1 MEDEM
6 ITGVD
11 DVSTPSYLVVGLA
24 INGGKK
30 TKYIVKWALDKFVPE
45 VGSVLI
51 SQVRDDVAM
60 AYRKEIECQA
70 YEQLL
75 PFKNMCARR
84 KVEVEIVQIESDD
97 VADAIRHEI
106 VKSNISKL
114 VIGASSTGMFSR
126 GHNLSSRI
134 CESIPRFCTV
144 YVVSKGKLLSLRAS
158 DTETIGSS
166 KDDSNSSDS
175 SSITDSV
182 SLVPSSQTEWTDHGS
197 ATSYS
202 QSFSNSL
209 PMQRFEALSSINR
222 TLVRRT
228 LESSESKFLDSC
240 EEDDATVSYASTSD
254 HFRANSMVS
263 SSRSFATET
272 HSWSS
277 DQDSISDAPSENL
290 SETQDNTVSLELEKL
305 RLELRHIR
313 GMYAIAQSE
322 TLDAS
327 RKLNNVQKLQLEE
340 SIKLKDIKAK
350 EQEAKSLAEQ
360 EKKQH
365 KAAKR
370 LADYAKECIRR
381 EAFIRKD
388 EEEKALQD
396 SREKQKLQNAINGS
410 SLRYQEFT
418 WEEIVSACSSFSK
431 DLIIGTGGN
440 GTVYKSSF
448 HHTVAAVKVLQ
459 SQEAHGTKQF
469 KQELDVLSRIR
480 HPHLL
485 ILIGACVEHG
495 CLVYEY
501 MENGSLDD
509 RLFCKNGT
517 PPIPW
522 FDRFRIACEVASAL
536 VFLHN
541 AKPKS
546 IVHRD
551 LKPANILLD
560 QNLVS
565 KIGDVGLSTMLQSDV
580 SSTSTVYQETS
591 PAGTPCYIDPEYQR
605 TGLVSPKS
613 DVYAL
618 GMVILQLLTA
628 RPVIAVTH
636 VVETALE
643 DGELASV
650 LDPDAGEWP
659 VNETKEL
666 AILGLSCAELRRKDR
681 PDLKNQV
688 LPVLER
694 LKGVADGAQRSTYV
708 TQSAPPNH
716 FICPIHKDVMVD
728 PCVADD
734 GYTYDRRAI
743 EQWFE
748 ESHCSPMTNL
758 PLTSKSLTPNYSLL
772 SAILEWKSTK

>member
-1 MEDEM
+1 MLLFKLFFIRPK
-6 ITGVD
+6 ITRVP
-11 DVSTPSYLVVGLA
+11 TPSELTFQVG
-24 INGGKK
+24 
-30 TKYIVKWALDKFVPE
+30 FVPISQAGE
-45 VGSVLI
+45 DVLI
-51 SQVRDDVAM
+51 
-60 AYRKEIECQA
+60 AYRKEVEWQT
-70 YEQLL
+70 YEKLL

-97 VADAIRHEI
+97 VVDAIKHEI
-106 VKSNISKL
+106 VLNKISKL
-114 VIGASSTGMFSR
+114 VIGASSKGMFSR
-126 GHNLSSRI
+126 GENLSSRI
-134 CESIPRFCTV
+134 SESIPSFCSV
-144 YVVSKGKLLSLRAS
+144 YAISKGKLSSLRPS
-158 DTETIGSS
+158 DSETIGSG

-175 SSITDSV
+175 SSFTNSS
-182 SLVPSSQTEWTDHGS
+182 SLASSSRTEWTDQGS
-197 ATSYS
+197 TTSYS
-202 QSFSNSL
+202 HSFSSSL

-222 TLVRRT
+222 TLLKRT
-228 LESSESKFLDSC
+228 SLESSGNKFLDSC
-240 EEDDATVSYASTSD
+240 EEGDNATVSNASNPV
-254 HFRANSMVS
+254 NSIVS
-263 SSRSFATET
+263 SNRSFSTESN
-272 HSWSS
+272 SWTS
-277 DQDSISDAPSENL
+277 DQDSISDAPSEIS
-290 SETQDNTVSLELEKL
+290 SEVQDNNINFELEKL
-305 RLELRHIR
+305 RVELRHIR

-322 TLDAS
+322 SLDAS
-327 RKLNNVQKLQLEE
+327 RKLSDVQKLQLEE

-370 LADYAKECIRR
+370 LAEYAKECIRR
-381 EAFIRKD
+381 EAAIKKD
-388 EEEKALQD
+388 EEQKALQV
-396 SREKQKLQNAINGS
+396 SREKEKLQDAIDGT

-418 WEEIVSACSSFSK
+418 WEEIGAACSSFSE
-431 DLIIGTGGN
+431 DLKIGIGGN

-448 HHTVAAVKVLQ
+448 HHTVAAVKVLH
-459 SQEAHGTKQF
+459 SQEAHRTKQF
-469 KQELDVLSRIR
+469 QQELEVLSKIR

-485 ILIGACVEHG
+485 ILIGACVDHG

-501 MENGSLDD
+501 MANGSLEE
-509 RLFCKNGT
+509 RLFRKNDT

-522 FDRFRIACEVASAL
+522 FDRFRITWEVASAL

-565 KIGDVGLSTMLQSDV
+565 KIGDVGLSTMLQYNF
-580 SSTSTVYQETS
+580 SSTSTVYKDTS
-591 PAGTPCYIDPEYQR
+591 PAGTLCYIDPEYQR

-628 RPVIAVTH
+628 RPAIAVTH

-643 DGELASV
+643 NDELASV
-650 LDPDAGEWP
+650 LDPDAGDWP
-659 VNETKEL
+659 IDETKEL
-666 AILGLSCAELRRKDR
+666 ALLGLSCAELRRKDR
-681 PDLKNQV
+681 PDLKISV

-694 LKGVADGAQRSTYV
+694 LKAVAEEAQRSSTPM
-708 TQSAPPNH
+708 TLTTPPNH
-716 FICPIHKDVMVD
+716 FICPILKDVMVD
-728 PCVADD
+728 PCVAAD

-748 ESHCSPMTNL
+748 ESDSSPMTNL
-758 PLTSKSLTPNYSLL
+758 PLTSRSLTPNYTLL
-772 SAILEWKSTK
+772 SAIIEWKSTI